1 MNDILL
7 KLGKRIREFR
17 KENGLSQSQL
27 AEMAGLND
35 KYLGEVERG
44 SNNISIKNL
53 GQIAAALQVETF
65 ELLGGAHE
73 YEIERKELVQ
83 KLHKIIESA
92 SDKDLCAIYG
102 FASDTVN

>member
-1 MNDILL
+1 MDDILL
-7 KLGKRIREFR
+7 KVGKRIREIR
-17 KENGLSQSQL
+17 KKKDLSQGRL

-53 GQIAAALQVETF
+53 GQIAGALGVETF
-65 ELLGGAHE
+65 ELLDGSHE
-73 YEIERKELVQ
+73 YEIDRKELVQ

-92 SDKDLCAIYG
+92 SDEDLCAIYG
-102 FASDTVN
+102 FASDIVN

>member
-1 MNDILL
+1 MDDILL
-7 KLGKRIREFR
+7 KLGKRIRELR
-17 KENGLSQSQL
+17 KKKDLSQSRL

-53 GQIAAALQVETF
+53 GQIATALGVETS
-65 ELLGGAHE
+65 ELLDGSHE
-73 YEIERKELVQ
+73 REIDRKELVQ

-92 SDKDLCAIYG
+92 SDEDLCAIYG
-102 FASDTVN
+102 FASDIVN